1 MIMAEDKCLY
11 KKELKTQLRSQ
22 KTKSSPRKNQHL
34 SWDAEQR
41 SEGRRE
47 VANWERALADCGK
60 SIPGRTIS
68 SPTVLQQGAQCV
80 QENWRQGD
88 EPWGGRKRKETG
100 FPVLIWL
107 TEPVLQIPC
116 YFPRSLSFLADN
128 TEARHCFKHFTHINS
143 SLTQQ

>member
-11 KKELKTQLRSQ
+11 KRTQDLTEKS

-47 VANWERALADCGK
+47 VANWERAAGVDCGK

-88 EPWGGRKRKETG
+88 EPLRWVKRKETG
-100 FPVLIWL
+100 FRIDLANWASSPD
-107 TEPVLQIPC
+107 
-116 YFPRSLSFLADN
+116 SLLLSSSSFFLADN
-128 TEARHCFKHFTHINS
+128 TRARHCFKHFTHINS